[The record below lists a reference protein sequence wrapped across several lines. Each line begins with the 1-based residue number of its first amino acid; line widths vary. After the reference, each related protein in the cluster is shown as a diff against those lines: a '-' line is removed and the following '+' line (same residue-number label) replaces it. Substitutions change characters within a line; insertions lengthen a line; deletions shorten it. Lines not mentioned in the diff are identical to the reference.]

1 MGRVVANELSKRLG
15 KQAIIDGIR
24 PNAAPNKSFGRPMK
38 VGKEELAGL
47 LTAIE
52 LAVRQ
57 DEAAMLA
64 GYEDSVRMWVEG
76 LSGIPGTSV
85 ERRYPSE
92 AGQPHGRAV
101 ITLDPSFPLTRDAVV
116 AALWDR
122 DPRIAVGE
130 IGTDTFALN
139 PQTLETGEDRIVLE
153 AVREVLTS
161 AAEGTA

>member
-1 MGRVVANELSKRLG
+1 
-15 KQAIIDGIR
+15 
-24 PNAAPNKSFGRPMK
+24 MK

-47 LTAIE
+47 LTAVE
-52 LAVRQ
+52 LALRV
-57 DEAAMLA
+57 DEAAILA
-64 GYEDSVRMWVEG
+64 GYEDSVRLWVDG
-76 LSGIPGTSV
+76 LSGIPGTTV

-101 ITLDPSFPLTRDAVV
+101 ITLDPSFPMTRDDVV

-139 PQTLETGEDRIVLE
+139 PQTLETGEDRIVLD

-161 AAEGTA
+161 AAEGTS